1 MASLARLAA
10 LRLCHRFPAKVTYA
24 AAVQPRRNRKSF
36 FHDQMSFKIVTASLV
51 ML

>member
-10 LRLCHRFPAKVTYA
+10 LRLCHRFPAKVTCA
-24 AAVQPRRNRKSF
+24 TAIQPGCNREFFYDQLSF
-36 FHDQMSFKIVTASLV
+36 EIVTASLV

>member
-24 AAVQPRRNRKSF
+24 TAIQPRCKSFF
-36 FHDQMSFKIVTASLV
+36 FHDQLSFEIVTASLV